1 MAKTRKEGV
10 PKSVFTVVILIAVGG
25 LLAFGMLGTSI
36 NAEENILKITGLH
49 SQKILYSDMESI
61 ELMDELPI
69 ITAKTGGF
77 SMAGKRLGSFTTNEY
92 GKVKLFLFNNIGPF
106 IYIEKANGDIVIL
119 NNKEPDL
126 TNKLYDDISSR

>member
-1 MAKTRKEGV
+1 MAKTRKEGI

-36 NAEENILKITGLH
+36 NAEEDILKITGLH

-77 SMAGKRLGSFTTNEY
+77 SMAGKRIGSFTTNEY